1 MICKRAIQHVGQS
14 RQTKVERG
22 GGLLVAAG
30 DGVVHVLERD
40 VLEAEDPAR
49 VVMRDEDAVHAADA
63 DLHAVRRQQGPALQ
77 RRTRS

>member
-63 DLHAVRRQQGPALQ
+63 DLHAAVASAQPWLP
-77 RRTRS
+77 RRTCS